1 MIMETKEL
9 YPEVRV
15 DVRLIRRRKSHNHS
29 RNPVSGGRNLHHLCW
44 QDPFSGQV
52 ARGRLYQKG
61 ELQFLFPCCYLSCV
75 KCDYHYSPEPILA
88 KMRLFSTNTEQY
100 EIV

>member
-9 YPEVRV
+9 YPEVKV
-15 DVRLIRRRKSHNHS
+15 DVRLIRHRKIHNHS

-44 QDPFSGQV
+44 QDPFSGQI
-52 ARGRLYQKG
+52 ARGYLYQ
-61 ELQFLFPCCYLSCV
+61 ERASQFLPPCYYLPCV
-75 KCDYHYSPEPILA
+75 KCYYHYSPEPVLA